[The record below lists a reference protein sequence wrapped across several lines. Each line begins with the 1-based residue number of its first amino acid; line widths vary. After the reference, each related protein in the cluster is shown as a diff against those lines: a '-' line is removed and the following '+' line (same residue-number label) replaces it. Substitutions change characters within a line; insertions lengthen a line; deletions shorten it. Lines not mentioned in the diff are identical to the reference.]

1 MSDFGFPRTVRL
13 LNSGDFSKVF
23 NNTEFKASNR
33 YLLILATPN
42 ECDKAKL
49 GFVIAK
55 KHVKHAV
62 QRNRI
67 KRIIRESFRLNQHQ
81 LANNDFVIL
90 ARPGLG
96 DLDNSQ
102 IREMIDELWFKLR
115 RPSHGGRS
123 GKQKRRS

>member
-1 MSDFGFPRTVRL
+1 MSDFDFPRTVRL
-13 LNSGDFSKVF
+13 LTSGDFSKVF
-23 NNTEFKASNR
+23 NNTELKASNR
-33 YLLILATPN
+33 FLLILATPN
-42 ECDKAKL
+42 DCGHARL

-67 KRIIRESFRLNQHQ
+67 KSIIRESFRLNHQQIDQH
-81 LANNDFVIL
+81 DFVIL

-96 DLDNSQ
+96 DLDNNQ

-123 GKQKRRS
+123 GKQKRRK